1 MLLWFLQFGR
11 FHFSVTIWK
20 SVSQMVIDKGR
31 MDAFLTNDI
40 VGVLMYFLSLWIE
53 GVWFHIWMYGFC

>member
-1 MLLWFLQFGR
+1 
-11 FHFSVTIWK
+11 
-20 SVSQMVIDKGR
+20 MVIDKGR